1 VNIHTI
7 ILAAGAGSRMK
18 SNQAKVLQRIG
29 GMSMLQRVLQTTR
42 KLNSK
47 STVVLGHD
55 KEGVLRHLQDI
66 EGNIS
71 TVIQE
76 DQLGTAD
83 AVKSALH
90 NTISDETILVLYGD
104 VPLVSEKSLQEL
116 IDKSENGFSILTTHL
131 DDPFGYGRVITDTNN
146 FATAIVEEKDAS
158 DDEKLINEIFTGIL
172 CINQKLLAAGLQ
184 EITNNNAAK
193 EFYLTD
199 LVKIIY
205 AKGIKIKPIRANNDE
220 VRGANSKS
228 ELESLESILRNMNAQ
243 DLLDKGITLA
253 DKSRTDVRGTVD
265 AGNDCSIDVNVILE
279 GSIKLGNGVSIGAN
293 NYLKDVIIGDNTTI
307 EPFSHLCNANVGS
320 NCNIGPYARLREGS
334 TIEDDA
340 KVGNFVE
347 TKKTTLGKGAKAN
360 HFTYLGDADIGE
372 NTNIGA
378 GTITCNYDGTNKHQ
392 TTVGSDSF
400 IGTNSSLVAPIEI
413 GKNAYVGAGSV
424 ITKNVPDDALAVGRG
439 KQVIKEDWSK
449 DKK

>member
-1 VNIHTI
+1 MNIHTI

-29 GMSMLQRVLQTTR
+29 GMSMLQRVLQTTT

-55 KEGVLRHLQDI
+55 KEGVLRHLQGI

-71 TVIQE
+71 TAIQAN
-76 DQLGTAD
+76 QLGTAD
-83 AVKSALH
+83 AVKSAMK
-90 NTISDETILVLYGD
+90 NTTSDETILVLYGD

-184 EITNNNAAK
+184 EVTNNNAAK

-320 NCNIGPYARLREGS
+320 NCTIGPYARLREGS

-372 NTNIGA
+372 NTKIGA

-439 KQVIKEDWSK
+439 KQVIKKDWSK

>member
-1 VNIHTI
+1 MNIHTI

-29 GMSMLQRVLQTTR
+29 GMSMLQRVLQTTT

-55 KEGVLRHLQDI
+55 KEGVLRHLQGI

-71 TVIQE
+71 TAIQAN
-76 DQLGTAD
+76 QLGTAD
-83 AVKSALH
+83 AVKSAMK
-90 NTISDETILVLYGD
+90 NTTSDETILVLYGD

-184 EITNNNAAK
+184 EVTNNNAAK

-439 KQVIKEDWSK
+439 KQVIKKDWSK

>member
-1 VNIHTI
+1 
-7 ILAAGAGSRMK
+7 MK

-29 GMSMLQRVLQTTR
+29 GMSMLQRVLQTTT

-55 KEGVLRHLQDI
+55 KEGVLRHLQGI

-71 TVIQE
+71 TAIQAN
-76 DQLGTAD
+76 QLGTAD
-83 AVKSALH
+83 AVKSAMK
-90 NTISDETILVLYGD
+90 NTTSDETILVLYGD

-199 LVKIIY
+199 LVKIIS
-205 AKGIKIKPIRANNDE
+205 AKGIKIIPIRANNDE

-378 GTITCNYDGTNKHQ
+378 GTITCNYDGANKHQ

>member
-1 VNIHTI
+1 MNIHTI

-29 GMSMLQRVLQTTR
+29 GMSMLQRVLQTTT

-55 KEGVLRHLQDI
+55 KEGVLRHLQGI

-71 TVIQE
+71 TVIQAN
-76 DQLGTAD
+76 QLGTAD
-83 AVKSALH
+83 AVKSAMN
-90 NTISDETILVLYGD
+90 NTTSDETILVLYGD

-158 DDEKLINEIFTGIL
+158 DDQKLINEIFTGIL
-172 CINQKLLAAGLQ
+172 CINQKLLATGLQ

-199 LVKIIY
+199 LVKIIS
-205 AKGIKIKPIRANNDE
+205 AKGIKIIPIGANNNE

>member
-1 VNIHTI
+1 
-7 ILAAGAGSRMK
+7 MK

-29 GMSMLQRVLQTTR
+29 GMSMLQRVLQTTT

-55 KEGVLRHLQDI
+55 KEGVLRHLQGI

-71 TVIQE
+71 TAIQAN
-76 DQLGTAD
+76 QLGTAD
-83 AVKSALH
+83 AVKSAMK
-90 NTISDETILVLYGD
+90 NTTSDETILVLYGD

-131 DDPFGYGRVITDTNN
+131 DDPFGYGRVITDINN

-158 DDEKLINEIFTGIL
+158 DDEKLVNEIFTGIL

-199 LVKIIY
+199 LVMIIS

>member
-1 VNIHTI
+1 MNIHTI

-29 GMSMLQRVLQTTR
+29 GMSMLQRVLQTTT

-55 KEGVLRHLQDI
+55 KEGVLRHLQGI

-71 TVIQE
+71 TAIQAN
-76 DQLGTAD
+76 QLGTAD
-83 AVKSALH
+83 AVKSAMK
-90 NTISDETILVLYGD
+90 NTTSDETILVLYGD

-199 LVKIIY
+199 LVKIIS
-205 AKGIKIKPIRANNDE
+205 AKGIKIIPIRANNDE

-424 ITKNVPDDALAVGRG
+424 ITKDVPDDALAVGRG
-439 KQVIKEDWSK
+439 KQIIKEDWSK

>member
-1 VNIHTI
+1 MIIHTI

-71 TVIQE
+71 TVIQA

-90 NTISDETILVLYGD
+90 NTTSDETILVLYGD

-158 DDEKLINEIFTGIL
+158 DDEKLVNEIFTGIL

-199 LVKIIY
+199 LVKIIS
-205 AKGIKIKPIRANNDE
+205 AKGIKIIPIGANNDE

-378 GTITCNYDGTNKHQ
+378 GTITCNYDGANKYQ

>member
-1 VNIHTI
+1 MNIHTI

-71 TVIQE
+71 TVIQAN
-76 DQLGTAD
+76 QLGTAD

-90 NTISDETILVLYGD
+90 NTTSDETILVLYGD

-131 DDPFGYGRVITDTNN
+131 DDPFGYGRVVTDTNN

-172 CINQKLLAAGLQ
+172 CINQQLLADGLK

-199 LVKIIY
+199 LVKIIS
-205 AKGIKIKPIRANNDE
+205 AKGIKIIPIGANNDE

-439 KQVIKEDWSK
+439 KQVIKKDWSK

>member
-1 VNIHTI
+1 MNIHTI

-55 KEGVLRHLQDI
+55 KEGVLRHLQGI

-71 TVIQE
+71 TVIQAN
-76 DQLGTAD
+76 QLGTAD
-83 AVKSALH
+83 AVKSAMN
-90 NTISDETILVLYGD
+90 NTTSDETILVLYGD

-131 DDPFGYGRVITDTNN
+131 DDPFGYGRVVTDTNN

-172 CINQKLLAAGLQ
+172 CINQQLLAVGLK

-199 LVKIIY
+199 LVKIIS
-205 AKGIKIKPIRANNDE
+205 AKGIKIIPIGANNDE

-320 NCNIGPYARLREGS
+320 NCTIGPYARLREGS

-439 KQVIKEDWSK
+439 KQVIKEDWYK

>member
-1 VNIHTI
+1 MNIHTI

-55 KEGVLRHLQDI
+55 KEGVLRHLQGI

-71 TVIQE
+71 TAIQAN
-76 DQLGTAD
+76 QLGTAD
-83 AVKSALH
+83 AVKSAMK
-90 NTISDETILVLYGD
+90 NTTSDETILVLYGD

-184 EITNNNAAK
+184 EVTNNNAAK

-439 KQVIKEDWSK
+439 KQVIKKDWSK

>member
-1 VNIHTI
+1 MNIHTI

-29 GMSMLQRVLQTTR
+29 GMSMLQRVLQTTT

-71 TVIQE
+71 TAIQAN
-76 DQLGTAD
+76 QLGTAD
-83 AVKSALH
+83 AVKSAMN
-90 NTISDETILVLYGD
+90 NTTSDETILVLYGD

-116 IDKSENGFSILTTHL
+116 INKSENGFSILTTYL

-199 LVKIIY
+199 LVKIIS
-205 AKGIKIKPIRANNDE
+205 AKGIKIIPIRANNDE

-253 DKSRTDVRGTVD
+253 DKSRTDVRGTVV

>member
-1 VNIHTI
+1 MNIHTI

-29 GMSMLQRVLQTTR
+29 GMSMLQRVLQTTT

-55 KEGVLRHLQDI
+55 KEGVLRHLQGI

-71 TVIQE
+71 TAIQAN
-76 DQLGTAD
+76 QLGTAD
-83 AVKSALH
+83 AVKSAMH
-90 NTISDETILVLYGD
+90 NTTSDETILVLYGD

-199 LVKIIY
+199 LVKIIS
-205 AKGIKIKPIRANNDE
+205 AKGIKIIPIRANNDE

-378 GTITCNYDGTNKHQ
+378 GTITCNYDGANKHQ

-439 KQVIKEDWSK
+439 KQVIKKDWSK

>member
-1 VNIHTI
+1 MNIHTI

-90 NTISDETILVLYGD
+90 NTTSDETILVLYGD

-199 LVKIIY
+199 LVKIIS
-205 AKGIKIKPIRANNDE
+205 AKGIKIIPIRANNDE

>member
-1 VNIHTI
+1 MNIHTI

-90 NTISDETILVLYGD
+90 NTTSDETILVLYGD

-199 LVKIIY
+199 LVKIIS
-205 AKGIKIKPIRANNDE
+205 AKGIKIIPIRANNDE

-253 DKSRTDVRGTVD
+253 DKSRTDVRGTVV

-347 TKKTTLGKGAKAN
+347 TKKTILGKGAKAN

>member
-1 VNIHTI
+1 MNIHTI

-90 NTISDETILVLYGD
+90 NTTSDETILVLYGD

-131 DDPFGYGRVITDTNN
+131 DDPFGYGRVNTDTNN

-205 AKGIKIKPIRANNDE
+205 AKGIRIIPIRANNDE

-439 KQVIKEDWSK
+439 KQVIKKDWSK

>member
-1 VNIHTI
+1 MNIHTI

-71 TVIQE
+71 TAIQAN
-76 DQLGTAD
+76 QLGTAD
-83 AVKSALH
+83 AVKSAMK
-90 NTISDETILVLYGD
+90 NTTSDETILVLYGD

-205 AKGIKIKPIRANNDE
+205 AKGIKIIPIRANNDE

-378 GTITCNYDGTNKHQ
+378 GTITCNYDGANKHQ

-439 KQVIKEDWSK
+439 KQVIKKDWSK

>member
-1 VNIHTI
+1 MNIHTI

-71 TVIQE
+71 TAIQAN
-76 DQLGTAD
+76 QLGTAD
-83 AVKSALH
+83 AVKSAMN
-90 NTISDETILVLYGD
+90 NTTSDETILVLYGD

-199 LVKIIY
+199 LVKIIS
-205 AKGIKIKPIRANNDE
+205 AKGIKIIPIRANNDE